1 MGYIKFK
8 DFKTAGQ
15 PGFQPRY
22 SIPPALMEVV
32 ADVAGPLPCTKGTVR
47 AVFIDFSWPAMSLN
61 TRIYWNTW
69 VNLDPRAQACEQ
81 AHML

>member
-47 AVFIDFSWPAMSLN
+47 AVFIDFSWTCNVAE
-61 TRIYWNTW
+61 YK
-69 VNLDPRAQACEQ
+69 NLLEHVGKSRSPCTG
-81 AHML
+81 M